1 MERYGKVHCRWWE
14 VGGGWWERWSFLHER
29 SQSGSGGWGFEGEE
43 AVEGL
48 GESVFGGG
56 AVAGQGVE
64 AGDVGCDRA
73 GGKGRGVEA
82 IDLAGFP
89 DCQGHR
95 ADTGFFGG
103 GCGVVLGAEG
113 LEDCVEFKG
122 RWGEAGTETVFA
134 GVAAGRSFAAGGSR
148 AGAAAGVGAV
158 GGDPGGGGHGRHAA
172 FGTGCDA
179 VCLRAA

>member
-1 MERYGKVHCRWWE
+1 
-14 VGGGWWERWSFLHER
+14 LHER
-29 SQSGSGGWGFEGEE
+29 SQSGRGGWGFEGEE

-73 GGKGRGVEA
+73 GGKCRGVEA

-122 RWGEAGTETVFA
+122 RGGEAGTETVFA
-134 GVAAGRSFAAGGSR
+134 SVAAGRNFAAGGSR
-148 AGAAAGVGAV
+148 GRCCGGRWRGWRRSGRRWPWASRGFRDGLRCGLFAGGLK
-158 GGDPGGGGHGRHAA
+158 
-172 FGTGCDA
+172 T
-179 VCLRAA
+179 L